1 LSSRKVTGENKQ
13 DLLNLLGLE
22 SQLKEQFTD
31 KIRILVIM
39 ILCLSD
45 IEMLGKFIMEV
56 EKAHTTA
63 LEL

>member
-1 LSSRKVTGENKQ
+1 MSSRKVTGENKQ